1 MLIVVSIAMIITK
14 VFVLVIDFVVVKFL
28 MNSKS
33 NVFYKQHKY
42 DDSDNSGSVW
52 TYMIIFAVITL
63 LGTLI
68 ICFIILEYYR
78 QMYKA

>member
-1 MLIVVSIAMIITK
+1 MLIIVAICLIVTKLFFMI
-14 VFVLVIDFVVVKFL
+14 IDFVVVKFL

-52 TYMIIFAVITL
+52 TYMIIFAVVTL

-68 ICFIILEYYR
+68 ICFIIIENY
-78 QMYKA
+78 